1 MSDLEGSDIIGA
13 LMLAD
18 AALVTLVPPE
28 NMKAGRLPE
37 VVTLP
42 TLLTQTVSAVDRQ
55 PLVRT
60 GLVRRVDRV
69 SVTVRAASHRDRKKI
84 IAAVRACCMGRTG
97 NIGGAL
103 NVSIQPA
110 GMGPDVNGP
119 GNSFER
125 TQDFRVSWDADS

>member
-1 MSDLEGSDIIGA
+1 MSDVEGTDIIGA

-18 AALVTLVPPE
+18 TALVALVAPE
-28 NMKAGRLPE
+28 NMKAGRLPDGI
-37 VVTLP
+37 TLP
-42 TLLTQTVSAVDRQ
+42 ALLAQTVSVIDRQ

-84 IAAVRACCMGRTG
+84 IAAVRTCCMGSTG
-97 NIGGAL
+97 NIGGAV

-125 TQDFRVSWDADS
+125 TQDFRVSFDA